1 MGKFE
6 DRLWRDLV
14 RRHGADLAQMTRP
27 EAKHARQAR
36 PRLLA
41 GTSVALAVTVAAV
54 ALVLSAASSPPAFA
68 VNRNSDGTY
77 TVELQKLAGVH
88 GANARLAALGIR
100 ARLVVVASGCTVK
113 ALPPGA
119 VHAMKLA
126 QSMAGK
132 ATPQIAV
139 TKLDPSKIPPGKTQ
153 VIPAY
158 RVAGRVQVDKGHLIQ
173 GQVPACIS
181 TIVAPP
187 CRVRPMAVMRNGHLT
202 QLTPAEAKKR
212 AAQALATF
220 RAAVSRGHSKSAD
233 AGNSGNSGNSGDTGN
248 SGTGGNS
255 GNSGTSGN
263 SGNSGA
269 STGIQV
275 PAPAATWVVGCY
287 VHAPGHPPVTGNSGN
302 SGNSGTSGNS

>member
-27 EAKHARQAR
+27 EAKRARRAR

-41 GTSVALAVTVAAV
+41 GTSVALAAAVAAL

-68 VNRNSDGTY
+68 VSRNADGTY
-77 TVELQKLAGVH
+77 TVTLQKLAGIH
-88 GANARLAALGIR
+88 GANAKLAGLGIR
-100 ARLVVVASGCTVK
+100 ARLVVVYQGCTVK
-113 ALPPGA
+113 ALPPA
-119 VHAMKLA
+119 AAHAMRLA

-132 ATPQIAV
+132 AAPQIAV
-139 TKLDPSKIPPGKTQ
+139 AKLDPRAIPPGNWQ

-158 RVAGRVQVDKGHLIQ
+158 RVAGTVHVEKGHLIQ
-173 GQVPACIS
+173 GTAPACIS

-187 CRVRPMAVMRNGHLT
+187 CQARPQQVLRNGHLT
-202 QLTPAEAKKR
+202 TLTPAEARKR
-212 AAQALATF
+212 AEQALARF
-220 RAAVSRGHSKSAD
+220 RAAVGARHSTSSGS
-233 AGNSGNSGNSGDTGN
+233 GNSGNSGNSGTSANSGNTGN
-248 SGTGGNS
+248 SGT
-255 GNSGTSGN
+255 
-263 SGNSGA
+263 

-275 PAPAATWVVGCY
+275 PVPATTVWVVGCY